1 MFILSSWL
9 NEGFPL
15 TGHKVP
21 ACILLGFQ
29 ADAKLRRQSPS
40 WGAGVNTAEHSHAGE
55 LHHWASAPRHLL
67 EPMQHLS
74 GIQGY
79 QLVSAELAS
88 LHGKRMLEM
97 LKSRTEIYSL
107 ITQVELW
114 FNFFFPQMIRTKAK
128 KKTKNKKQKNTK
140 PWGSPQRQQ
149 HSEWSCLGWRCWSPK
164 RSSESTCRNRS

>member
-15 TGHKVP
+15 TRHKVP
-21 ACILLGFQ
+21 ACIVLGFQ

-40 WGAGVNTAEHSHAGE
+40 WGAGVNTAEHSYAGE
-55 LHHWASAPRHLL
+55 LHHWASAPCHLL
-67 EPMQHLS
+67 ESMQHLS

-107 ITQVELW
+107 NTQVELW
-114 FNFFFPQMIRTKAK
+114 FRFFFFPQMICKKAKK
-128 KKTKNKKQKNTK
+128 KKTKNHQTMGESPNTAVLRMKLFRMKMLVSKKIQ
-140 PWGSPQRQQ
+140 WIYV
-149 HSEWSCLGWRCWSPK
+149 
-164 RSSESTCRNRS
+164 